1 MALAIPASIDLFS
14 ALQEALKTS
23 DGNRVR
29 LKSHAHAF
37 LLDFHWL
44 AEDVGSHP
52 TAIDKIV
59 PDGLPSTQGA
69 CDASKKGLG
78 GVHFVPLPNGDLKPI
93 LWRQTWPTSVSA
105 KLVSTDNPRGSVT
118 NSDLELAATIAQFD
132 VLA

>member
-78 GVHFVPLPNGDLKPI
+78 GVHFLTLPNGDLK
-93 LWRQTWPTSVSA
+93 
-105 KLVSTDNPRGSVT
+105 
-118 NSDLELAATIAQFD
+118 TIMW
-132 VLA
+132 